1 MIRQLAFEEVPIQY
15 RDENL
20 CYIINSTEFSIFLH
34 AALAYFKL
42 YLECEEKRA
51 KLASLEEGFGPQGH
65 DHDREMARVKIGV
78 ENVRLIYVFSS
89 SNSVTRHGISCQQ
102 RIRRSL

>member
-1 MIRQLAFEEVPIQY
+1 MIRQLAFEEVPMEY
-15 RDENL
+15 RDDNL
-20 CYIINSTEFSIFLH
+20 CYIINSIELSIFLH

-65 DHDREMARVKIGV
+65 DQDREINRISISV
-78 ENVRLIYVFSS
+78 ENASWV
-89 SNSVTRHGISCQQ
+89 
-102 RIRRSL
+102 